1 MKPAAKA
8 LRVADQRPPQSR
20 GSTFRLLP
28 VTLAAVLVMLTLKVG
43 DVWSGFSALSDGLRS
58 NEANAQIRSAEG
70 AAGAQKPEIVAKA
83 ATGPETFP
91 NPSRFTQEEIEALNQ
106 LALRRDQLDRRE
118 MKIKSD
124 EAVVQAAFK
133 NLEERL
139 KEFEVMKKDLE
150 GLLTQTDSAQDNR
163 LRSLVRIYESMKP
176 KEAAQI
182 FDKLEMDVLLGV
194 AQRMK
199 EGKVAPILA
208 SMLPEKAK
216 LLTQILAVQGQA
228 PAAPAP
234 R

>member
-1 MKPAAKA
+1 MKPSKA
-8 LRVADQRPPQSR
+8 LRVADQRPPESR
-20 GSTFRLLP
+20 GTTFRLLP
-28 VTLAAVLVMLTLKVG
+28 ITLAAVLVMLTIKVG
-43 DVWSGFSALSDGLRS
+43 DVWNGFSVLSDGLHS
-58 NEANAQIRSAEG
+58 NEANAQIRNADISAG
-70 AAGAQKPEIVAKA
+70 VQKPEIVSKA
-83 ATGPETFP
+83 VVAPETFP

-106 LALRRDQLDRRE
+106 LASRRDQLDRRE

-139 KEFEVMKKDLE
+139 KEFEVMKRDLE
-150 GLLTQTDSAQDNR
+150 GLLTQSDTAQDNR
-163 LRSLVRIYESMKP
+163 LRSLVRIYEAMKP

-208 SMLPEKAK
+208 SMQPEKAK

-228 PAAPAP
+228 PTPPTP